1 MGTRGTNFP
10 KPLSGAAEL
19 TIKKHFRYGH
29 LFFREVEAPLCAR
42 MVKRKYEKFH
52 DSKGLQETPKHWVQ
66 SQETSAQ
73 RPAPRK
79 SPAKLNK
86 SQHCAGLDL
95 EDCRPAADSEQPELA
110 VNAQAQTPGGPDSRK
125 VSMLDGLKEAVDH
138 LGLCSP
144 HPLPTNI
151 TNSGAGK
158 AGACLADNL
167 TGLLQQILQH
177 SACMANSQVAL
188 AALTSVKWAWALKC
202 GKSYEFLKIWHHVLD
217 GISMLLEADKDAL
230 AAHVLQ
236 GAVINPADTRDHGMS
251 AQGSASLGQLYT
263 QSFTAGFANDLEM
276 MNAAS
281 SGPTGPMRIQ
291 LIAYSIEAGLQAI
304 KHHIG
309 CHGYHNQGK
318 WELGHAQ
325 SVLDLAKAMLNAPTT
340 EFCRI
345 LVQLCCQA
353 LARKDG
359 LNGKFRN
366 KQATRV

>member
-52 DSKGLQETPKHWVQ
+52 DSKGLQEVCRALRSKKSSSSEATPREYFCNQQTPKHWVQ

-73 RPAPRK
+73 RPAPR
-79 SPAKLNK
+79 
-86 SQHCAGLDL
+86 
-95 EDCRPAADSEQPELA
+95 
-110 VNAQAQTPGGPDSRK
+110 GPDSRK

-151 TNSGAGK
+151 TNS
-158 AGACLADNL
+158 
-167 TGLLQQILQH
+167 GLLQQILQH